1 MIDIDELFSDLTDK
15 KSEIKQ
21 NTFLEKPSSISIQD
35 CGYYGKV
42 PTHGD
47 FVHKN
52 LPISFIESWD
62 QWLQSI
68 LYESR
73 MAFGEKWHNYYLTAP
88 IIEYFLSPNICG
100 EKAWLGVLMP
110 SVDRVGRYFPLTLC
124 QNITNQQI
132 VHPLLFETHRAWFD
146 YATQLILSCLQDD
159 FQLAKLQ
166 ADLSK
171 LTTLIPDSIE
181 KRAIKNPN
189 IKTYQNTA
197 WRIPLSNNPSD
208 YLNLYSQMLQQN
220 AYSLWRNTGSDDIQ
234 ESLLIS
240 QGLPPSKSMLA
251 MLNGDWS
258 SNGWQ

>member
-1 MIDIDELFSDLTDK
+1 MINIDELFSDITDE

-21 NTFLEKPSSISIQD
+21 NKILEKPSSISMQN

-47 FVHKN
+47 FVHTN
-52 LPISFIESWD
+52 LPMSFIKSWD

-73 MAFGEKWHNYYLTAP
+73 TTFGERWHDYYLTAP

-110 SVDRVGRYFPLTLC
+110 SVDRIGRYFPLTIC
-124 QNITNQQI
+124 QSVNPQQI
-132 VHPLLFETHRAWFD
+132 AHPLLFETHRAWFD
-146 YATQLILSCLQDD
+146 YATQLVLRCLDDD
-159 FQLAKLQ
+159 FQLTKLQVDLPILAKLI
-166 ADLSK
+166 ADNR
-171 LTTLIPDSIE
+171 E
-181 KRAIKNPN
+181 KQAIKNSN

-197 WRIPLSNNPSD
+197 WRIPLTNSSPD
-208 YLNLYSQMLQQN
+208 YLTLYAQILQKD
-220 AYSLWRNTGSDDIQ
+220 AYSLWRNTGSNDIQ
-234 ESLLIS
+234 ESLVIA